1 MMKHITAGKVREYA
15 WVAVIGA
22 AGYSLLEILWRGHT
36 HWSMTLAGGVCLPLI
51 YRVHAG
57 ERHCLAVRSVI
68 CSGIIT
74 TVEFAVGVV
83 VNLLLGWQVWDYS
96 GLRFNLM
103 GQVCLLYSLLWCLLS
118 AAICPVCRALKKHF
132 DGVC

>member
-51 YRVHAG
+51 YKVHAG

-83 VNLLLGWQVWDYS
+83 VHLLLGWQVWDYS
-96 GLRFNLM
+96 GLRFNLL
-103 GQVCLLYSLLWCLLS
+103 GQICLLYSLLWGLLS